1 VPAKKKSAAT
11 EAVTESTAPILPPH
25 GKGRVFLIDAYS
37 FVFRAYHAMARQRPM
52 STRSGLPTAATFVFV
67 NMINKLRKD
76 FAPEYIAAVF
86 DMGPSFREAQGAAM
100 PSQKKRD
107 KETGEIVDVAYA
119 GYKANRAEM
128 PEDLRQ
134 QLPYIHRALEVY
146 RIPILGRTGF
156 EADDVIGT
164 LAHRAAETGYA
175 VYVVS
180 SDKDMLQL
188 VDGNV
193 CVLNPPKDNLIC
205 DRAKVEELLG
215 VRPEQVI
222 DLMAL
227 RGDSIDNVPGAPG
240 IGDKGSVE
248 LIQQFGTLDALL
260 ARADEVQKK
269 TYRESLQ
276 QNREMILLSKELVT
290 IDCNVAI
297 PFEPEAMRAQ
307 EPDVTAAREL
317 FGELEFT
324 TLQKEFLAAGEAVG
338 ETKYGELTAAVLDE
352 LARAETLAIAL
363 SAAVRLTEAEVAE
376 AGAGAE
382 EATLEAQ
389 DVPEQGSLALGE
401 PATLN
406 SGNSGNSEGDRTAG
420 TTVPAEKV
428 APERQQI
435 ALSCTARESYTA
447 ELTGAH
453 RARIAELLADGKV
466 VKAVHDAKSTLHA
479 LSDTL
484 NTPGNAAGS
493 AVGKPGGKPGPVLAG
508 MEHDTMLYSYLLDPT
523 YSAHTLAE
531 VALRRL
537 GLKLSGSLAE
547 AADITLRLAGTLRA
561 EVEAEPE
568 LARLYREVDL
578 PLAFV
583 LHGMEQEGVQLDC
596 DVLHEMSGKL
606 EGDIKRL
613 ERTIHELAG
622 VEFNVNSPKQLGDV
636 LFNRMALP
644 KPFKYGKGK
653 TISTAQDVLE
663 GLAGEHEIVKLVL
676 EFRQLTKLKS
686 TYIDSLPLLCRNGRL
701 HTSFNQTV
709 AATGRLSSTNPNLQ
723 NIPIRTE
730 LGREIR
736 AAFVAG
742 PGKLLVGADYS
753 QIELRLLAHY
763 SQDPLL
769 LEAYRTGK
777 DIHAL
782 TAAEV
787 FGVPPMLIDA
797 EQRRRAK
804 AVNFG
809 IVYGLSPFGL
819 AQQLGIEQKEAKRF
833 IEAYFERY
841 AGVRGFIDSTLEQA
855 RRDGF
860 VRNLF
865 GRKRPIPDLAS
876 KNPNLR
882 GFAERTAV
890 NTPLQGTAADLIKI
904 AMLKLDY
911 ELRERGLE
919 TKMLLQVH
927 DELVLEAPEAEV
939 DIVKSLV
946 KECMEKAH
954 EVSVPLEVEVSVG
967 GNWRDME

>member
-1 VPAKKKSAAT
+1 MPAKKKSATSEAT
-11 EAVTESTAPILPPH
+11 VETRAPILPPE
-25 GKGRVFLIDAYS
+25 GRGRVFLIDAYS

-52 STRSGLPTAATFVFV
+52 STRNGLPTAATFVFV

-86 DMGPSFREAQGAAM
+86 DMGPSFREAQGLAM
-100 PSQKKRD
+100 PTQKKRD
-107 KETGEIVDVAYA
+107 KDTGEMVDFVYA
-119 GYKANRAEM
+119 GYKANRVEM

-134 QLPYIHRALEVY
+134 QLPYIHRSLEAY

-164 LAHRAAETGYA
+164 LAHRASEAGYA

-188 VDGNV
+188 VDENI

-205 DRAKVEELLG
+205 DRAKVSELLG
-215 VRPEQVI
+215 VTPEQVI

-227 RGDSIDNVPGAPG
+227 RGDSIDNIPGAPG

-260 ARADEVQKK
+260 ARADEVPKK

-290 IDCNVAI
+290 IDCNVEI
-297 PFEPEAMRAQ
+297 SFEPEVMRAQ
-307 EPDVTAAREL
+307 EPDIAAAREL

-324 TLQKEFLAAGEAVG
+324 TLQKEFLSEGEAVG
-338 ETKYGELTAAVLDE
+338 ETTYCELTPAALE
-352 LARAETLAIAL
+352 QMGQAPMLAFAL
-363 SAAVRLTEAEVAE
+363 SAAVRLTEKESRELAV
-376 AGAGAE
+376 GTE
-382 EATLEAQ
+382 EIAQ
-389 DVPEQGSLALGE
+389 PEEDAPVQGSLALGQPAAAPAQNAE
-401 PATLN
+401 PA
-406 SGNSGNSEGDRTAG
+406 
-420 TTVPAEKV
+420 
-428 APERQQI
+428 ERQQI
-435 ALSCTARESYTA
+435 ALSVAKSESYTSD
-447 ELTGAH
+447 LSGAH
-453 RARIAELLADGKV
+453 GAGIAELLADGKLI
-466 VKAVHDAKSTLHA
+466 KAVHDAKSTLHA
-479 LSDTL
+479 LSDTGL
-484 NTPGNAAGS
+484 S
-493 AVGKPGGKPGPVLAG
+493 LAG
-508 MEHDTMLYSYLLDPT
+508 VEHDTMLYSYLLDPT
-523 YSAHTLAE
+523 YSAHTLPE

-537 GLKLSGSLAE
+537 SLKLSGSLAE
-547 AADITLRLAGTLRA
+547 AADMTLRLAGTLRA

-568 LARLYREVDL
+568 LAQLYRDIDL

-583 LHGMEQEGVQLDC
+583 LHGMEQAGVQLDC
-596 DVLHEMSGKL
+596 NVLAEMSGKL
-606 EGDIKRL
+606 AGDIRRL
-613 ERTIHELAG
+613 ERTIHEMAG

-636 LFNRMALP
+636 LFNKMALP
-644 KPFKYGKGK
+644 KPVKYGKGK
-653 TISTAQDVLE
+653 MISTAQDVLE
-663 GLAGEHEIVKLVL
+663 GLAGDHEIVKLVL

-686 TYIDSLPLLCRNGRL
+686 TYIDSLPLLCRNSRL
-701 HTSFNQTV
+701 HTSFNQAST
-709 AATGRLSSTNPNLQ
+709 ATGRLSSTNPNLQ

-736 AAFVAG
+736 AAFISA

-777 DIHAL
+777 DIHTL

-797 EQRRRAK
+797 EHRRRAK

-819 AQQLGIEQKEAKRF
+819 AQQLGIDQKEAKRF

-841 AGVRGFIDSTLEQA
+841 AGVRIFIDSTLEQA

-865 GRKRPIPDLAS
+865 GRKRPIPDLLS

-890 NTPLQGTAADLIKI
+890 NTPLQGTAADLIKV
-904 AMLKLDY
+904 AMLRLD
-911 ELRERGLE
+911 REIRDRGLN

-939 DIVKSLV
+939 EIVKSLV
-946 KECMEKAH
+946 KECMEGAH
-954 EVSVPLEVEVSVG
+954 ALSVPLEVEVSVG
-967 GNWRDME
+967 RNWRDMQ

>member
-1 VPAKKKSAAT
+1 VAAKKKSADSD
-11 EAVTESTAPILPPH
+11 AVAETRTPTLPPP

-52 STRSGLPTAATFVFV
+52 STRTGLPTAATFVFV
-67 NMINKLRKD
+67 NMLNKLRKD
-76 FAPEYIAAVF
+76 FSPEYIAAVF
-86 DMGPSFREAQGAAM
+86 DMGPSFREAQAEAM

-107 KETGEIVDVAYA
+107 KETGEMVEVAYA

-134 QLPYIHRALEVY
+134 QIPYIHRALEVY
-146 RIPILGRTGF
+146 RIPILGCPGF
-156 EADDVIGT
+156 EADDLIGT
-164 LAHRAAETGYA
+164 LARRASEDGYA

-188 VDGNV
+188 VDDKV

-215 VRPEQVI
+215 VTPEQVI

-227 RGDSIDNVPGAPG
+227 RGDAIDNVPGAPG

-248 LIQQFGTLDALL
+248 LIGQFGTLDALL

-290 IDCNVAI
+290 IDCNVPIA
-297 PFEPEAMRAQ
+297 FEPEQMRAQ
-307 EPDVTAAREL
+307 APDVAAAREL

-324 TLQKEFLAAGEAVG
+324 TLQKEFLAAGDAVG
-338 ETKYGELTAAVLDE
+338 ETQYGALTQAALEKVAKAELV
-352 LARAETLAIAL
+352 AIAL
-363 SAAVRLTEAEVAE
+363 SAAVRLSEAVVSAAALSTEANPD
-376 AGAGAE
+376 AGTEMEE
-382 EATLEAQ
+382 EAQRQGQLPHPSKGSLDGA
-389 DVPEQGSLALGE
+389 PAEQGSLALGE
-401 PATLN
+401 QVAALAADV
-406 SGNSGNSEGDRTAG
+406 ERAG
-420 TTVPAEKV
+420 TG
-428 APERQQI
+428 QQI
-435 ALSCTARESYTA
+435 ALCMTESESYTA
-447 ELTGAH
+447 ELGGEYS
-453 RARIAELLADGKV
+453 ARIAELLADAKV
-466 VKAVHDAKSTLHA
+466 AKALHDVKSTLHA
-479 LSDTL
+479 LS
-484 NTPGNAAGS
+484 GS
-493 AVGKPGGKPGPVLAG
+493 GLELCGV
-508 MEHDTMLYSYLLDPT
+508 EHDTMLYSYLLDPT
-523 YSAHTLAE
+523 YSAHTLPE

-547 AADITLRLAGTLRA
+547 AADMTLRLAGTLRA
-561 EVEAEPE
+561 EVEADVS
-568 LARLYREVDL
+568 LARLYREIDL

-583 LHGMEQEGVQLDC
+583 LHGMEQAGVQLDSR
-596 DVLHEMSGKL
+596 VLAEMSSKL
-606 EGDIKRL
+606 AGDVRRL
-613 ERTIHELAG
+613 EREIHQMAG
-622 VEFNVNSPKQLGDV
+622 VEFNVNSPKQLGEV
-636 LFNRMALP
+636 LFNRMGLP
-644 KPFKYGKGK
+644 RPFKSGKGK
-653 TISTAQDVLE
+653 IFSTAQDVLE
-663 GLAGEHEIVKLVL
+663 GLAAQHEIARRVL
-676 EFRQLTKLKS
+676 EFRQLSKLKS
-686 TYIDSLPLLCRNGRL
+686 TYVDALPLLCRNGRL

-736 AAFVAG
+736 AAFVAAE
-742 PGKLLVGADYS
+742 GKRLVAADYS

-769 LEAYRTGK
+769 LEAYRTGM

-782 TAAEV
+782 TASEV

-833 IEAYFERY
+833 IDAYFARY
-841 AGVRGFIDSTLEQA
+841 AGVRGFIDRTLEQA

-904 AMLKLDY
+904 AMLRLDA
-911 ELRERGLE
+911 ELRGRGLE
-919 TKMLLQVH
+919 AKMLLQVH
-927 DELVLEAPEAEV
+927 DELVLEAPVDEV
-939 DIVKSLV
+939 ETVKALV
-946 KECMEKAH
+946 KECMEGAC
-954 EVSVPLEVEVSVG
+954 ELSVPLEVEVSTG

>member
-1 VPAKKKSAAT
+1 M
-11 EAVTESTAPILPPH
+11 
-25 GKGRVFLIDAYS
+25 IDAYS

-52 STRSGLPTAATFVFV
+52 STRTGLPTAATFVFV

-76 FAPEYIAAVF
+76 FAPEYIAAIF
-86 DMGPSFREAQGAAM
+86 DMGPSFREAQAEAM
-100 PSQKKRD
+100 PTQMKRD
-107 KETGEIVDVAYA
+107 KETGEMVEFVYE

-146 RIPILGRTGF
+146 RIPILGREGF

-164 LAHRAAETGYA
+164 LAHRAAEAGYG

-188 VDGNV
+188 VDGKV

-205 DRAKVEELLG
+205 DPAKVQELLG
-215 VRPEQVI
+215 VKPEQVV

-240 IGDKGSVE
+240 IGEKGSVE

-260 ARADEVQKK
+260 ARADEVMKK

-276 QNREMILLSKELVT
+276 QNREMILLSKKLVT
-290 IDCNVAI
+290 IDCNVPI
-297 PFEPEAMRAQ
+297 PFEPQAMLAQ
-307 EPDVTAAREL
+307 EPDVAAAREL
-317 FGELEFT
+317 FAELEFT
-324 TLQKEFLAAGEAVG
+324 TLQKEFLSAGEAVG
-338 ETKYGELTAAVLDE
+338 ETKYGELTVDA
-352 LARAETLAIAL
+352 LATLAKAPMLAIAL
-363 SAAVRLTEAEVAE
+363 AAAVRLTEAEVRAVE
-376 AGAGAE
+376 AGMDEAAQE
-382 EATLEAQ
+382 EA
-389 DVPEQGSLALGE
+389 PEQGSLAL
-401 PATLN
+401 
-406 SGNSGNSEGDRTAG
+406 SEELSASKTSEDQA
-420 TTVPAEKV
+420 AS
-428 APERQQI
+428 PERQQI
-435 ALSCTARESYTA
+435 AMSVAEGESYTS
-447 ELTGAH
+447 ELVGGNA
-453 RARIAELLADGKV
+453 ARIAEILADGKL

-479 LSDTL
+479 LSDTGL
-484 NTPGNAAGS
+484 P
-493 AVGKPGGKPGPVLAG
+493 LAG
-508 MEHDTMLYSYLLDPT
+508 VEHDTMLYSYLLDPT
-523 YSAHTLAE
+523 YSAHTLPE

-537 GLKLSGSLAE
+537 GLKLSNSLAE
-547 AADITLRLAGTLRA
+547 AADITLRLVSTLRS
-561 EVEAEPE
+561 EVQADAE
-568 LARLYREVDL
+568 LAKLYCEIDL

-583 LHGMEQEGVQLDC
+583 LHGMEQAGVRLDC
-596 DVLHEMSGKL
+596 DVLAEMSGKL
-606 EGDIKRL
+606 KGDIRRL

-636 LFNRMALP
+636 LFNRMQLP

-663 GLAGEHEIVKLVL
+663 GLAGEHEVVKLVL

-701 HTSFNQTV
+701 HTSFNQAAT
-709 AATGRLSSTNPNLQ
+709 ATGRLSSTNPNLQ

-736 AAFVAG
+736 AAFVAA

-777 DIHAL
+777 DIHTL

-797 EQRRRAK
+797 EHRRRAK

-819 AQQLGIEQKEAKRF
+819 AQQLGIEQKEAKRV
-833 IEAYFERY
+833 IDAYFERY
-841 AGVRGFIDSTLEQA
+841 AGVRKFIDSTLEQA

-860 VRNLF
+860 VRNMF
-865 GRKRPIPDLAS
+865 GRKRPIPDLLS

-904 AMLKLDY
+904 AMLCLDH
-911 ELRERGLE
+911 EIRARGLQ
-919 TKMLLQVH
+919 TRMLLQVH

-939 DIVKSLV
+939 EIVKSLV
-946 KECMEKAH
+946 KECMEGAYAL
-954 EVSVPLEVEVSVG
+954 SVPLEVEVSAG
-967 GNWRDME
+967 ANWRDME

>member
-1 VPAKKKSAAT
+1 VPAKKKSAASET
-11 EAVTESTAPILPPH
+11 VTPTSTATLPPQ

-52 STRSGLPTAATFVFV
+52 STRTGLPTAATFVFV

-76 FAPEYIAAVF
+76 FDPEYIAAVF

-100 PSQKKRD
+100 PSQMKRD
-107 KETGEIVDVAYA
+107 KETGEMVEVAYA

-146 RIPILGRTGF
+146 RIPILGREGF

-164 LAHRAAETGYA
+164 LAREASEAGYA

-188 VDGNV
+188 ANGKV

-205 DRAKVEELLG
+205 DPEKVRELLG
-215 VRPEQVI
+215 VRADQVI

-240 IGDKGSVE
+240 IGEKGSVE

-260 ARADEVQKK
+260 ERAAEVAKK

-276 QNREMILLSKELVT
+276 QNREMILLSKDLVT
-290 IDCNVAI
+290 IDCNVPI
-297 PFEPEAMRAQ
+297 PFDPEAMRAQ
-307 EPDVTAAREL
+307 EPDVAAAREL

-324 TLQKEFLAAGEAVG
+324 TLQKEFLSTGEAVG
-338 ETKYGELTAAVLDE
+338 ETAYAELTDAALQKLSAAPL
-352 LARAETLAIAL
+352 LAVAL
-363 SAAVRLTEAEVAE
+363 SAAVRLTEVEASVADAEETVAE
-376 AGAGAE
+376 E
-382 EATLEAQ
+382 VEAPAQ
-389 DVPEQGSLALGE
+389 GLLALGGESGAKVVAE
-401 PATLN
+401 PQLENEA
-406 SGNSGNSEGDRTAG
+406 
-420 TTVPAEKV
+420 
-428 APERQQI
+428 ERQQI
-435 ALSCTARESYTA
+435 ALCAAEAESYTA

-453 RARIAELLADGKV
+453 SKRIAELLANTKQTKV
-466 VKAVHDAKSTLHA
+466 VHDVKSTLHA
-479 LSDTL
+479 L
-484 NTPGNAAGS
+484 AGTG
-493 AVGKPGGKPGPVLAG
+493 VDLAG
-508 MEHDTMLYSYLLDPT
+508 VQHDTMLYSYLLDPT
-523 YSAHTLAE
+523 YSAHTLPE

-547 AADITLRLAGTLRA
+547 AADMTLRLASHLRA

-568 LARLYREVDL
+568 LTKLYDDIDL
-578 PLAFV
+578 PLAHV
-583 LHGMEQEGVQLDC
+583 LHRMEQAGVQLDC
-596 DVLHEMSGKL
+596 DVLAEMSSKL
-606 EGDIKRL
+606 RGDIRHL
-613 ERTIHELAG
+613 ESSIHEKAG

-636 LFNRMALP
+636 LFNRLGLP
-644 KPFKYGKGK
+644 RPFKSGKGK

-663 GLAGEHEIVKLVL
+663 GLAAEHEIVKLVL

-701 HTSFNQTV
+701 HTSFNQAAT
-709 AATGRLSSTNPNLQ
+709 ATGRLSSTNPNLQ

-736 AAFVAG
+736 AAFVAS

-777 DIHAL
+777 DIHTL

-797 EQRRRAK
+797 EHRRRAK

-841 AGVRGFIDSTLEQA
+841 AGVRVFIDATLEQA

-865 GRKRPIPDLAS
+865 GRKRPIPDLLS

-904 AMLKLDY
+904 AMLRLER
-911 ELRERGLE
+911 ELRTRGLE

-927 DELVLEAPEAEV
+927 DELVLEAPEPEV
-939 DIVKSLV
+939 ELVKQLV
-946 KECMEKAH
+946 KECMEGAH
-954 EVSVPLEVEVSVG
+954 ALSVPLDVEVSVG
-967 GNWRDME
+967 KNWRDME

>member
-1 VPAKKKSAAT
+1 MVPAKKKSAISK
-11 EAVTESTAPILPPH
+11 AVAESRTSTAPAQTPTLPPH

-52 STRSGLPTAATFVFV
+52 STRTGLPTAATFVFV
-67 NMINKLRKD
+67 NMLNKLRKD
-76 FAPEYIAAVF
+76 FDPEYIAAVF
-86 DMGPSFREAQGAAM
+86 DMGPSFREAQAQAM
-100 PSQKKRD
+100 PALKKRD
-107 KETGEIVDVAYA
+107 KETGEMVEVEYA
-119 GYKANRAEM
+119 GYKAKRAEM

-146 RIPILGRTGF
+146 RIPILGREGF

-164 LAHRAAETGYA
+164 LARRASEEGYA

-188 VDGNV
+188 VDGKV
-193 CVLNPPKDNLIC
+193 CVLNPPKDNMIC
-205 DRAKVEELLG
+205 DPTKVEELLG
-215 VRPEQVI
+215 VRPAQVI

-227 RGDSIDNVPGAPG
+227 RGDAVDNVPGAPG

-260 ARADEVQKK
+260 ARAEEVQKK

-290 IDCNVAI
+290 IDCNVPVA
-297 PFEPEAMRAQ
+297 FEPEAMRAQ
-307 EPDVTAAREL
+307 EPDVAAAREL

-324 TLQKEFLAAGEAVG
+324 TLQKEFLSAGEAVG
-338 ETKYGELTAAVLDE
+338 ETTYGELTDAALE
-352 LARAETLAIAL
+352 KLAKAPMLALAL
-363 SAAVRLTEAEVAE
+363 SAAVRLSEAENMA

-382 EATLEAQ
+382 ETLEGAA
-389 DVPEQGSLALGE
+389 DNAAEDTRPEQGSLALGGE
-401 PATLN
+401 NADAA
-406 SGNSGNSEGDRTAG
+406 SDAASAAG
-420 TTVPAEKV
+420 AGG
-428 APERQQI
+428 QQI
-435 ALSCTARESYTA
+435 ALCAEEGESYTA
-447 ELTGAH
+447 ELTGAYGK
-453 RARIAELLADGKV
+453 RIAQMLTDPAV
-466 VKAVHDAKSTLHA
+466 AKAVHDVKSTLHA
-479 LSDTL
+479 LSET
-484 NTPGNAAGS
+484 G
-493 AVGKPGGKPGPVLAG
+493 VGLAG
-508 MEHDTMLYSYLLDPT
+508 AGHESKLHDTKLHDTKLHDTMLYSYLLDPS
-523 YSAHTLAE
+523 YSAHTLPE

-537 GLKLSGSLAE
+537 GLKLTGSLAE
-547 AADITLRLAGTLRA
+547 AADITLRLAAGLRA
-561 EVEAEPE
+561 EVDAEEE
-568 LARLYREVDL
+568 LARLYREIDL

-583 LHGMEQEGVQLDC
+583 LHGMEEAGVQLDSG
-596 DVLHEMSGKL
+596 VLAEMSGKMKGDVRRL
-606 EGDIKRL
+606 EG
-613 ERTIHELAG
+613 TIHELAG
-622 VEFNVNSPKQLGDV
+622 VQFNVNSPKQLGDV
-636 LFNRMALP
+636 LFNRMGLAR
-644 KPFKYGKGK
+644 PFKYGKGK

-663 GLAGEHEIVKLVL
+663 GLAGEHEIVRLVL

-686 TYIDSLPLLCRNGRL
+686 TYVDALPLLARNGRL

-736 AAFVAG
+736 AAFVAA

-777 DIHAL
+777 DIHTL

-797 EQRRRAK
+797 EHRRRAK

-841 AGVRGFIDSTLEQA
+841 KGVRSFIDRTLEQA

-865 GRKRPIPDLAS
+865 GRKRPIPDLMS

-904 AMLKLDY
+904 AMLWLER

-919 TKMLLQVH
+919 SKMLLQVH

-939 DIVKSLV
+939 EAVKALL
-946 KECMEKAH
+946 KECMEGAH
-954 EVSVPLEVEVSVG
+954 KLSVPMEVEVSVG

>member
-1 VPAKKKSAAT
+1 MTAKKKSADSD
-11 EAVTESTAPILPPH
+11 AVAETRTPTLPPTLPPQ

-67 NMINKLRKD
+67 NMLNKLRKD
-76 FAPEYIAAVF
+76 FHPEYIAAVF
-86 DMGPSFREAQGAAM
+86 DMGPSFREAQAEAM

-107 KETGEIVDVAYA
+107 KQTGEMVEVAYA

-134 QLPYIHRALEVY
+134 QIPYIHRALEVY
-146 RIPILGRTGF
+146 RIPILGREGF

-164 LAHRAAETGYA
+164 LARRAAEAGYA

-205 DRAKVEELLG
+205 DPAKVEELLG
-215 VRPEQVI
+215 VTPEQVI

-227 RGDSIDNVPGAPG
+227 RGDAIDNVPGAPG

-248 LIQQFGTLDALL
+248 LIRQFGTLDALL
-260 ARADEVQKK
+260 ERAGEVQKK

-290 IDCNVAI
+290 IDCNVPV
-297 PFEPEAMRAQ
+297 PFEPEKMRAQ
-307 EPDVTAAREL
+307 APDVAAAREL

-324 TLQKEFLAAGEAVG
+324 TLQKEFLAAGDAVG
-338 ETKYGELTAAVLDE
+338 ETHYGELTHEALEKMAKAKVV
-352 LARAETLAIAL
+352 AIAL
-363 SAAVRLTEAEVAE
+363 SAAVRLSEAVSEEDA
-376 AGAGAE
+376 AE
-382 EATLEAQ
+382 EGES
-389 DVPEQGSLALGE
+389 PEQGSLGLEAATDAA
-401 PATLN
+401 PATVLGADAVA
-406 SGNSGNSEGDRTAG
+406 SAEVVAG
-420 TTVPAEKV
+420 KT
-428 APERQQI
+428 PERQQV
-435 ALSCTARESYTA
+435 ALAVEEAESFTA
-447 ELTGAH
+447 ELGGEYG
-453 RARIAELLADGKV
+453 ARIAELLADAMV
-466 VKAVHDAKSTLHA
+466 AKAVHDVKSTLHA
-479 LSDTL
+479 LS
-484 NTPGNAAGS
+484 GS
-493 AVGKPGGKPGPVLAG
+493 GLEVRGV
-508 MEHDTMLYSYLLDPT
+508 EHDTMLYSYLLDPT
-523 YSAHTLAE
+523 YSAHTLPE

-537 GLKLSGSLAE
+537 GLKLGGSLAE
-547 AADITLRLAGTLRA
+547 AADMTLRLAGVLRA
-561 EVEAEPE
+561 EVEADVS
-568 LARLYREVDL
+568 LARLYREIDL

-583 LHGMEQEGVQLDC
+583 LHGMEQAGVQLDC
-596 DVLHEMSGKL
+596 EVLKEMSAKL
-606 EGDIKRL
+606 AGDVKRL
-613 ERTIHELAG
+613 EREIHQMAG
-622 VEFNVNSPKQLGDV
+622 MEFNVNSPKQLGDV
-636 LFNRMALP
+636 LFNRMGLP
-644 KPFKYGKGK
+644 RPFKSGKGK
-653 TISTAQDVLE
+653 VVSTAQDVLE
-663 GLAGEHEIVKLVL
+663 GLAGEHEIARRVL
-676 EFRQLTKLKS
+676 EFRQLSKLKS
-686 TYIDSLPLLCRNGRL
+686 TYIDALPLLCRNGRL

-736 AAFVAG
+736 AAFVAAEG
-742 PGKLLVGADYS
+742 NQLVAADYS

-782 TAAEV
+782 TASEV

-833 IEAYFERY
+833 IDAYFARY
-841 AGVRGFIDSTLEQA
+841 VGVRGFIDRTLEQA

-890 NTPLQGTAADLIKI
+890 NTPLQGTAADLIKV
-904 AMLKLDY
+904 AMLRLEA
-911 ELRERGLE
+911 ELRTRGLAAR
-919 TKMLLQVH
+919 MLLQVH
-927 DELVLEAPEAEV
+927 DELVLEAPVAEV
-939 DIVKSLV
+939 ESVKALV
-946 KECMEKAH
+946 KECMEGAC
-954 EVSVPLEVEVSVG
+954 ELSVPLEVEVSAG